1 MIEVGSHPTVL
12 ELVRSAIADGERAL
26 AGHDPRAA
34 EDAFTAALGHL
45 GELDGSGETAHDFAA
60 AAHIGLGRVHLADND
75 IRAAD
80 LRFDRVQRLLPT
92 SPDGFYWAGCA
103 AAHAAAHRRAEWLLT
118 AALDR
123 DPRHGR
129 AYLQRAY
136 VRLRQGRADVS
147 LPDLLAAADHH
158 AVDDNTRLLTAAL
171 LLQRGETTRAAA
183 IAADVPPS
191 ADAAAILG
199 MALWHQGKFETAA
212 TELDRAVAGGC
223 HDDAVLLHHG
233 LALLQRN
240 DFDASMAVWQ
250 RLRGAHPNDLADLV
264 EETNLR
270 DAMLAVARGDWDRA
284 RTRLRAG
291 GPRGLRYLA
300 VLEFRDGRHAP
311 AERYWQQTLATTTD
325 PVSRFGLAMSAI
337 RNAEPADAE
346 LRDLCAD
353 PGTPDRIRRL
363 AGRVLAALRIRG
375 GDWPAA
381 VEILESA
388 GGVDWPAVLAE
399 ARYRA
404 GGNDA
409 WPHLAD
415 ADAADVPGSR
425 AGRERTLLRCADG
438 VAAARRGDWPAAAD
452 ALPDHVDGDLVLLKA
467 VAYVL
472 SDRRAHAAAHLA
484 RAAVRAPADH
494 RNSHAQTVLHLHTL
508 SATPDRSPDLLD
520 WPGCLGASVSVLYDE
535 GFWIRWRTR
544 AARRYRCLVPEDA
557 IHTARSALEELIERR
572 LPSDDLGL
580 LLRRER
586 AAAALLARLGGL
598 PDADPAGPA
607 LVCGPLR
614 IAELGLER
622 RLGEFL
628 LSRPAAEEDTV
639 QLFRQFSELGLA
651 VARLEVGRPRAAA
664 LTALDLRCPSCA
676 RTGGRTHPAMISE
689 PLLCEP
695 ECPEF
700 DRRNPAFSRC
710 RDKHDELARA
720 SAELAART
728 LLDIARGDIT
738 KPVTDLADARR
749 CWRGAITLAMRFNH
763 RNAILHEVAD
773 EALGRALVLA
783 KRNDHAE
790 AIAVLDAVLAV
801 IPAKDGT
808 ERDRVESELA
818 FLLNA
823 RGVDL
828 FDESPANDEQAL
840 AALRRAVGLRPDL
853 PLPRFNLGTLLS
865 VLSSRAF
872 QRFDV
877 EASVRLLTEAVDQFE
892 AGAAMHGTEKFRDAL
907 DRARRK
913 LGGVLEEY
921 EDRRRDAES

>member
-1 MIEVGSHPTVL
+1 MTEAGSHPTAL
-12 ELVRSAIADGERAL
+12 ELVRSATADGERAL

-45 GELDGSGETAHDFAA
+45 DELDRADEATHDLAA

-80 LRFDRVQRLLPT
+80 LRFDRVQRLRPA
-92 SPDGFYWAGCA
+92 SPDGFYWGGCA
-103 AAHAAAHRRAEWLLT
+103 AAHAADHRRAEWLLT

-123 DPRHGR
+123 DPQHGK

-136 VRLRQGRADVS
+136 VRLRQGRAELS
-147 LPDLLAAADHH
+147 LPDLLAAADRHV
-158 AVDDNTRLLTAAL
+158 VDDNARLLTAAL
-171 LLQRGETTRAAA
+171 LVHHGKAAQAAA
-183 IAADVPPS
+183 IAADVSPS
-191 ADAAAILG
+191 ADSAAILG
-199 MALWHQGKFETAA
+199 MALWRQGKFDAAA
-212 TELDRAVAGGC
+212 TELDRAVASGC

-233 LALLQRN
+233 LALLRRN
-240 DFDASMAVWQ
+240 DFDASSAVWQ
-250 RLRGAHPNDLADLV
+250 RLRDSHPHDLADLI

-270 DAMLAVARGDWDRA
+270 DAVPAVARGDWGLA

-311 AERYWQQTLATTTD
+311 AEQYWQQTLSTTTD

-337 RNAEPADAE
+337 RDAEPADAE

-353 PGTPDRIRRL
+353 PETPDRIRRL
-363 AGRVLAALRIRG
+363 AGRVLAALQIRS
-375 GDWPAA
+375 GDWSAA
-381 VEILESA
+381 VETLESA
-388 GGVDWPAVLAE
+388 GGADWPAVLAE

-404 GGNDA
+404 GGQDA
-409 WPHLAD
+409 WLNLAD
-415 ADAADVPGSR
+415 ADRADVPGSR
-425 AGRERTLLRCADG
+425 AGRERTLLRCANG
-438 VAAARRGDWPAAAD
+438 VAAARRGDWSTAAD
-452 ALPDHVDGDLVLLKA
+452 ALPDHLDGDLALLKA

-472 SDRRAHAAAHLA
+472 SDRRANAAAHLA

-494 RNSHAQTVLHLHTL
+494 RISHAQTMLHLHAL
-508 SATPDRSPDLLD
+508 SATPDRLPDLLD
-520 WPGCLGASVSVLYDE
+520 WPGCIGASVSVLYDE
-535 GFWIRWRTR
+535 DFWIRWRAR
-544 AARRYRCLVPEDA
+544 AGRRYRCIVPEDA

-628 LSRPAAEEDTV
+628 LSRPATEDDMV
-639 QLFRQFSELGLA
+639 QFFRQFSEIGLA
-651 VARLEVGRPRAAA
+651 VATLAVGRPRAAA

-700 DRRNPAFSRC
+700 DRRNPAFSLC
-710 RDKHDELARA
+710 PDKHDELARA

-728 LLDIARGDIT
+728 LLDIARGDTT
-738 KPVTDLADARR
+738 KPVMDLADARR

-763 RNAILHEVAD
+763 RDAILHEVAD

-790 AIAVLDAVLAV
+790 AIAVLDAVSAV
-801 IPAKDGT
+801 IPAKDRT

-823 RGVDL
+823 RGVAL
-828 FDESPANDEQAL
+828 FDESPANGEQAL
-840 AALRRAVGLRPDL
+840 AALRRAVELRPDR

-865 VLSSRAF
+865 LLSARAF
-872 QRFDV
+872 HRFDV
-877 EASVRLLTEAVDQFE
+877 EASVRLLTEAVDQFGE
-892 AGAAMHGTEKFRDAL
+892 GAAMHGTENFHHAL

-913 LGGVLEEY
+913 LGEVLKEY
-921 EDRRRDAES
+921 EDRQRDAES